1 MREGGGRE
9 MIYGSWN
16 GRGRKGEDEKKRW
29 RKREGREGKGGERDG
44 EVLQIPVS
52 SSITFIAEFKFK
64 RALLA
69 GVQGKSVV
77 DCVGAGGES

>member
-1 MREGGGRE
+1 MGEGERERMRRRDGGKE
-9 MIYGSWN
+9 
-16 GRGRKGEDEKKRW
+16 
-29 RKREGREGKGGERDG
+29 REGKGGKRERERDG

-77 DCVGAGGES
+77 DCVGAGDES